1 MSALFFVFN
10 WHSIPSSAKWKGDF
24 RKRKMN
30 KEYSRILRFDFPTI
44 PILGS
49 VLLTLVFFN
58 DRSLVWFVFDAEGR
72 PFVSVIAATV
82 GFLGAAGITLSQLI
96 SFSFF
101 DRFYGIKN
109 WLLKSRHN
117 GYGDTANDWFRNLCE
132 ELVPRV
138 RTTSRGENHSL
149 HGRKRLKDLSPGQMQ
164 ATIHALEVNC
174 REKHPEISNQI
185 EYFYSMYTI
194 FSILGLMAVSFPLL
208 VTLNLLLEKFGFAEF
223 VELSISGK
231 IFVIDLLVA
240 SMCVFA
246 ALHARRFKE
255 HLRMK
260 LLNSSRVHV
269 IALLST
275 WFQVELPCKSIGGGQ
290 TNESVGR
297 AV

>member
-1 MSALFFVFN
+1 
-10 WHSIPSSAKWKGDF
+10 
-24 RKRKMN
+24 MN

-49 VLLTLVFFN
+49 VLLILVFFN
-58 DRSLVWFVFDAEGR
+58 DRSLVWFVFDSESR
-72 PFVSVIAATV
+72 PLVSVIAATV

-117 GYGDTANDWFRNLCE
+117 GYGDTANDWFKNLCE
-132 ELVPRV
+132 ELVPRI
-138 RTTSRGENHSL
+138 RAIPRGENHSL
-149 HGRKRLKDLSPGQMQ
+149 FERKRLKDLSPGQMQ

-174 REKHPEISNQI
+174 REKHPEIATQI

-208 VTLNLLLEKFGFAEF
+208 VTVNSILGTFGF
-223 VELSISGK
+223 VELVDLSISGK
-231 IFVIDLLVA
+231 VFVIDLVVA
-240 SMCVFA
+240 TMCIFA

-275 WFQVELPCKSIGGGQ
+275 WFQVDLPSKS
-290 TNESVGR
+290 ESKGPLE
-297 AV
+297 

>member
-1 MSALFFVFN
+1 
-10 WHSIPSSAKWKGDF
+10 
-24 RKRKMN
+24 MN

-49 VLLTLVFFN
+49 VLLILIFFN
-58 DRSLVWFVFDAEGR
+58 DRSLVWFIFDTEGR
-72 PFVSVIAATV
+72 PIVSVIAATV
-82 GFLGAAGITLSQLI
+82 GFLGAAGITVSQLI

-117 GYGDTANDWFRNLCE
+117 SYGDTANDWFRSLCE

-138 RTTSRGENHSL
+138 RTVPRGDNHCL
-149 HGRKRLKDLSPGQMQ
+149 LERKRLRDLSPGQMQ

-174 REKHPEISNQI
+174 REKHPEISTQI

-194 FSILGLMAVSFPLL
+194 FSMLGLLAISLPFL
-208 VTLNLLLEKFGFAEF
+208 VTVNLILNKFGFAEF
-223 VELSISGK
+223 VDLSISGK
-231 IFVIDLLVA
+231 IFVFDLLVA
-240 SMCVFA
+240 VMCWLA

-260 LLNSSRVHV
+260 LLNSMRVHV
-269 IALLST
+269 VTLLSS
-275 WFQVELPCKSIGGGQ
+275 WFQVDLPNK
-290 TNESVGR
+290 
-297 AV
+297 